1 MQPQR
6 SSTCTPPAA
15 AECGAF
21 SDYGAMADVPIALL
35 AGGLATRLRPI
46 TTTIPKALVEVAGEP
61 FIDHQLRLLA
71 RNGAKKVVMCIGY
84 LGEMIEAHCRDG
96 SQYGLELSYVPDGP
110 RLLGTGG
117 ALRQALPHLGEAF
130 WILYGDSYM
139 DIDYPAVLAAFQQRG
154 KQGLMTVLR
163 NGDRWDKSNVVF
175 QQNRLISYDK
185 RHPTPEMEYI
195 DYGAS
200 LLKSE
205 VIAAHPLGEVFD
217 LADVYHELVKQGE
230 MTGYEVTQRFYEIG
244 SHQGLK
250 ETEDYLRQRAA

>member
-1 MQPQR
+1 MPDPIHPIVAG
-6 SSTCTPPAA
+6 SGMAA
-15 AECGAF
+15 
-21 SDYGAMADVPIALL
+21 VPIALL

-71 RNGAKKVVMCIGY
+71 RNGARRVVMCIGY

-96 SQYGLELSYVPDGP
+96 SRYGLELSYVPDGP
-110 RLLGTGG
+110 KLLGTGG
-117 ALRQALPHLGEAF
+117 ALRQALPYLGEAF
-130 WILYGDSYM
+130 WVLYGDSYM
-139 DIDYPAVLAAFQQRG
+139 DIDYPAVLTAFQQRG
-154 KQGLMTVLR
+154 RQGLMTVLR

-175 QQNRLISYDK
+175 QQNRLIRYDK
-185 RHPTPEMEYI
+185 RHPTPDMEYI

-200 LLKSE
+200 LLRSD
-205 VIAAHPLGEVFD
+205 VLAAYPAGEAFD
-217 LADVYHELVKQGE
+217 LADVYHRLVEQGE

-250 ETEDYLRQRAA
+250 ETEEYLRQRAA